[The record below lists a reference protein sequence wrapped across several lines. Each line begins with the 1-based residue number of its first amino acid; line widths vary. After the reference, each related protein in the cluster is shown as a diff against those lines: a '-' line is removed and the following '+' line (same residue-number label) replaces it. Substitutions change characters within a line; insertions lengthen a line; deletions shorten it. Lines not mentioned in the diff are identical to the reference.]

1 MLPRF
6 RRGAFALF
14 ALGFCVTMLL
24 GDRSGIPLSLRP
36 SELLAGHQWWT
47 PITALVRAPEGLG
60 MLALLWTLL
69 VQWVV
74 GSRLEGFWGTAR
86 YLIMVLVAG
95 LVGHAAAIGLA
106 LLMPETSSL
115 IYSGTG
121 PLDAAA
127 VVAFAW
133 VFANEQ
139 LELGSGLGSA
149 ALPTVRV
156 AAVLAPLVIGFPML
170 VTVVA
175 GTAVASAWPTLLPGI
190 VAAAVA
196 TVFVQ
201 PWRRREKS
209 GKVAAENRRGQPH
222 LRVVRTVDDLLN

>member
-14 ALGFCVTMLL
+14 ALGFSVTMLL

-36 SELLAGHQWWT
+36 SELLVGQQWWT
-47 PITALVRAPEGLG
+47 PVTALVRAPEGLG

-106 LLMPETSSL
+106 LLLPDTGAL

-133 VFANEQ
+133 VFADET
-139 LELGSGLGSA
+139 LELGSA

-170 VTVVA
+170 VTIVA
-175 GTAVASAWPTLLPGI
+175 GTTVASAWPTLIPGI

-209 GKVAAENRRGQPH
+209 GKVARENRRGQPH

>member
-1 MLPRF
+1 VLPRF

-14 ALGFCVTMLL
+14 ALGFSVTMLL
-24 GDRSGIPLSLRP
+24 GDRSDLPLSLRP
-36 SELLAGHQWWT
+36 TELLAGHEWWT
-47 PITALVRAPEGLG
+47 PVTALVRAPEGFG
-60 MLALLWTLL
+60 MLGLLWTLL

-74 GSRLEGFWGTAR
+74 GSRLEGFWGSAR

-95 LVGHAAAIGLA
+95 LVGYAAAIGLA
-106 LLMPETSSL
+106 LLLPAAGSL
-115 IYSGTG
+115 SYAGTG
-121 PLDAAA
+121 PLDTAA

-133 VFANEQ
+133 VFADEQ
-139 LELGSGLGSA
+139 IELGSAS
-149 ALPTVRV
+149 LPTSRV
-156 AAVLAPLVIGFPML
+156 AAVLAPITIGFPML
-170 VTVVA
+170 VAVVA
-175 GTAVASAWPTLLPGI
+175 GTAVASAWPTLVPGI

-209 GKVAAENRRGQPH
+209 GKVARESRPGQPH

>member
-1 MLPRF
+1 VLPRF

-14 ALGFCVTMLL
+14 ALGFSVTMLL
-24 GDRSGIPLSLRP
+24 GDRSTLPLSLRP
-36 SELLAGHQWWT
+36 SELLAGHEWWT
-47 PITALVRAPEGLG
+47 PVTALVRAPEGLG

-106 LLMPETSSL
+106 LAVPATGSL
-115 IYSGTG
+115 SYSGTG
-121 PLDAAA
+121 PLDTAA

-133 VFANEQ
+133 VFASERI
-139 LELGSGLGSA
+139 ELGSAS
-149 ALPTVRV
+149 LPTVRV
-156 AAVLAPLVIGFPML
+156 AAVLAPITIGFPML
-170 VTVVA
+170 VAVVA
-175 GTAVASAWPTLLPGI
+175 GTAVASAWPTLVPGI

-209 GKVAAENRRGQPH
+209 GKVARESRPGQPH

>member
-1 MLPRF
+1 VLPRF
-6 RRGAFALF
+6 RRGAFAVF
-14 ALGFCVTMLL
+14 ALGFSVTMLL
-24 GDRSGIPLSLRP
+24 GDRSGLPLSLRP

-47 PITALVRAPEGLG
+47 PITALIRAPEGLG

-106 LLMPETSSL
+106 LLMPDTGSL

-127 VVAFAW
+127 IVAFAW
-133 VFANEQ
+133 VFADER
-139 LELGSGLGSA
+139 LELGSAS
-149 ALPTVRV
+149 LPTVRV
-156 AAVLAPLVIGFPML
+156 AAVLAPLTIGFPML
-170 VTVVA
+170 VSIVA
-175 GTAVASAWPTLLPGI
+175 GTTVASAWPTLVPGI

-209 GKVAAENRRGQPH
+209 GKVARENRGGQPH

>member
-36 SELLAGHQWWT
+36 SELLARHEWWT

-133 VFANEQ
+133 VFANEPI
-139 LELGSGLGSA
+139 ELGSA